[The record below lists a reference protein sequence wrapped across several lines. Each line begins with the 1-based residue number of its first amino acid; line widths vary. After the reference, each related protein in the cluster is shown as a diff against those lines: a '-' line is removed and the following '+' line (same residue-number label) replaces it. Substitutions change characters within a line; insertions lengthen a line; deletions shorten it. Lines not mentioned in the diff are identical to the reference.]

1 MSESS
6 DNREHE
12 LAQALRQLATDH
24 QYGRLSLDAYRRLRR
39 VVLEA
44 SESGED
50 VMPLLT
56 GEIPKSKRP
65 GIVVWIAVL
74 GIFVLL
80 VMLAWL
86 LR

>member
-1 MSESS
+1 VSDSSEK
-6 DNREHE
+6 REQE
-12 LAQALRQLATDH
+12 LAEALRQLATDH

-39 VVLEA
+39 VVLDA

-50 VMPLLT
+50 IMPLLT

-74 GIFVLL
+74 GIVALL
-80 VMLAWL
+80 AMLAWL